1 MADQDFR
8 NFTEDL
14 ESVVV
19 QLIFDEAQ
27 SAEFD
32 LSDSRI
38 RKAIVNALAEAAQ
51 TFDRSNE
58 EWKEMME

>member
-1 MADQDFR
+1 MADQELR